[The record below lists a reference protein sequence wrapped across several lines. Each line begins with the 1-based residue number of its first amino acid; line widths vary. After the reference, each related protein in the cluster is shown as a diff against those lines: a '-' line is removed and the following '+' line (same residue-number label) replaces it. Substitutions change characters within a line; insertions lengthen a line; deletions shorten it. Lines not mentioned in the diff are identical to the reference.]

1 MAEMEYLYK
10 MEGEVIT
17 TPRTKL
23 SESCFIPEHDW
34 IILRK
39 MDEHP
44 SLITPEDFQE
54 GMGPAFTAGK
64 YYCRLAGAGN
74 ENNFAFMRIYK
85 QIPLYGTRLD
95 NASVRRAQASE
106 PREHPELEA
115 MMRFT
120 RDRSTATPKVRGYR
134 TGIQDAND
142 LVPGGYIIYLVWEE
156 VKGFCSLDRQ
166 YFWSLPYKKRQFI
179 REKFKIAFR
188 SATTLLWLYFELT
201 VISEVMKFG
210 YEPMLTTSSKI
221 ILNKD
226 TGDVYA
232 LRYPLQPHAND
243 STRSKISG
251 FSRAVRIDPDTKWT
265 DHFFV
270 LFDLVLSSSMCDKR
284 LPNLAT
290 DLQLDEKTG
299 WRW

>member
-1 MAEMEYLYK
+1 MAEMENLYK
-10 MEGEVIT
+10 MDGEVIT

-23 SESCFIPEHDW
+23 SESYFIPERDW

-44 SLITPEDFQE
+44 TLITPEDFQE

-166 YFWSLPYKKRQFI
+166 YFWSLPYNKRQLI
-179 REKFKIAFR
+179 RERFKIAF
-188 SATTLLWLYFELT
+188 
-201 VISEVMKFG
+201 SEVMKFG
-210 YEPMLTTSSKI
+210 YEPILATSSKI

-226 TGDVYA
+226 TGDV
-232 LRYPLQPHAND
+232 
-243 STRSKISG
+243 KISG

-270 LFDLVLSSSMCDKR
+270 IFYLVLSPFMCDKR